1 MKKKTKLICALCAVI
16 LLFVLTVSLLTVL
29 LVPFNVSQYDDGGTV
44 KITSLTY
51 SVVMW
56 NRLEI
61 RLNED
66 GSTSGGLYENTC
78 VYFFP
83 DNFKDLSDLWEI
95 RH

>member
-1 MKKKTKLICALCAVI
+1 MQKKAKLICAICAVFLVCI
-16 LLFVLTVSLLTVL
+16 LTVSLLTIL
-29 LVPFNVSQYDDGGTV
+29 LVPFSFNQYDDGGTV

-66 GSTSGGLYENTC
+66 GSTSGGRYENTC

-83 DNFKDLSDLWEI
+83 DNFKSLEDLWAL